1 MINQLTQASEKSPS
15 YQNYPILMHE
25 KNPIRL
31 GISFAVLQQIY
42 WNMKTT
48 RRVVL
53 SLKTFNTYL
62 KDHHREAKQ
71 IAACLIILSSSIL
84 QDSFLAY
91 PQ

>member
-1 MINQLTQASEKSPS
+1 
-15 YQNYPILMHE
+15 
-25 KNPIRL
+25 
-31 GISFAVLQQIY
+31 
-42 WNMKTT
+42 MKTT
-48 RRVVL
+48 QRVVL